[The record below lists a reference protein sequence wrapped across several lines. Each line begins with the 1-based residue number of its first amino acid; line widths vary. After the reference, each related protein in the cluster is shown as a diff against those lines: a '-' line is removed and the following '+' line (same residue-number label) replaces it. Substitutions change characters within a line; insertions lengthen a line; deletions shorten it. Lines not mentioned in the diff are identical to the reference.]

1 MGLTF
6 DTSEVDRALAK
17 LLAQDTTPIVAAG
30 ADVVAEH
37 WREGAPVKSGNLR
50 DGIYGQTLTPTEAE
64 AGATAPYAPD
74 TEFRSSKPGWAAA
87 STAVATEPA
96 IEAMAEAAADVI
108 DDVLQGIQ
116 GKPKPKT

>member
-37 WREGAPVKSGNLR
+37 WREGAPVNSGNLR
-50 DGIYGQTLTPTEAE
+50 DGIYGQTVSPTEGE
-64 AGATAPYAPD
+64 AGAVAPYAPD

-87 STAVATEPA
+87 STAAATEPA
-96 IEAMAEAAADVI
+96 IEAMGEAAADLI
-108 DDVLQGIQ
+108 AETLKAEGK
-116 GKPKPKT
+116 GKPKG

>member
-6 DTSEVDRALAK
+6 DTSEIDRALAK
-17 LLAQDTTPIVAAG
+17 LLASDTTPIVAAG

-37 WREGAPVKSGNLR
+37 WRQGAPVKTGELK
-50 DGIYGQTLTPTEAE
+50 DGIYSQTLSPTEGE
-64 AGATAPYAPD
+64 AGAVAPYAAD

-87 STAVATEPA
+87 ATAAATEPA
-96 IEAMAEAAADVI
+96 IEAMAEAAAAVI
-108 DDVLQGIQ
+108 DNVLQGIQ

>member
-50 DGIYGQTLTPTEAE
+50 DGIYGQTVSPTE
-64 AGATAPYAPD
+64 G
-74 TEFRSSKPGWAAA
+74 
-87 STAVATEPA
+87 
-96 IEAMAEAAADVI
+96 EAAADLI
-108 DDVLQGIQ
+108 AETLKAEGK
-116 GKPKPKT
+116 GKPKG